1 MLNNVDESMIESKMT
16 NISKISARMELEK
29 FRLELVKELLDLNVL
44 QKFCWLTLE
53 KFNFPLYALMN
64 VKRISNSKVNEKNKL
79 GVTVEEHSSEI

>member
-1 MLNNVDESMIESKMT
+1 MLNNVDESMIESKIT

>member
-29 FRLELVKELLDLNVL
+29 FRLELVKELLDL
-44 QKFCWLTLE
+44 QKICWLTLE

-64 VKRISNSKVNEKNKL
+64 VKRILNSKVNEKNKL